1 MYNSPKNALEEYD
14 YAIDTIDDAVVAEHR
29 ESRDFFPK
37 NLTDTLPLLG
47 RIKDLKSQYEKKLSA
62 LGIGKAHQK
71 IRICEDDETTLR
83 VSILVS
89 LLVIVTLAICAT
101 YRLHR
106 IADYKVNLNK
116 FELGKCVIFTL
127 FIAWALTVTDYNSR
141 SSFIHLNACLAA
153 YQAPVPG

>member
-1 MYNSPKNALEEYD
+1 ML
-14 YAIDTIDDAVVAEHR
+14 V
-29 ESRDFFPK
+29 ESSRVP
-37 NLTDTLPLLG
+37 TLLHGAGTWPE
-47 RIKDLKSQYEKKLSA
+47 IYPQYEKKLSA

-89 LLVIVTLAICAT
+89 LLMIVTLATCAT

-106 IADYKVNLNK
+106 IADYKVNLNQFK
-116 FELGKCVIFTL
+116 LGICVIFTL